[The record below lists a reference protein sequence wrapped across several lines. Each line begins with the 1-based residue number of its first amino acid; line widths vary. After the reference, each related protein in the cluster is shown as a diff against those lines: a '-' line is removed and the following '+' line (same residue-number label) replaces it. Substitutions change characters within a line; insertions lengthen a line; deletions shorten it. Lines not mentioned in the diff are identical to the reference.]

1 MRRFLAALIGTLLL
15 LGWYFPASGADLKI
29 PYKAP
34 APVVAYDP
42 WTGFYAGVNGGYGF
56 DFSGATVSQA
66 PFFSG
71 AQFATAPQG
80 FTGGVQGGY
89 NFRLGSLFLV
99 GLDADI
105 NAGALKGSAAMPGTI
120 TGSSELNWFGSVG
133 GRFGVTPFQNLFVY
147 GFGGLAVGDPTNT
160 FTINNFTGGV
170 PCVGQCAVSQSGVKT
185 GPAWGVGM
193 EFALDQHWKLGA
205 DWRRYDF
212 GTSNLGVAPVN
223 AAAPIAFD
231 PANRFDVFRV
241 RLNYLF

>member
-80 FTGGVQGGY
+80 FTGVVQGGY

-105 NAGALKGSAAMPGTI
+105 NAGSLKGSAAMPGTI
-120 TGSSELNWFGSVG
+120 TGASEMNWFGSVG
-133 GRFGVTPFQNLFVY
+133 GP
-147 GFGGLAVGDPTNT
+147 VGDTP
-160 FTINNFTGGV
+160 
-170 PCVGQCAVSQSGVKT
+170 
-185 GPAWGVGM
+185 
-193 EFALDQHWKLGA
+193 HH
-205 DWRRYDF
+205 
-212 GTSNLGVAPVN
+212 NL
-223 AAAPIAFD
+223 I
-231 PANRFDVFRV
+231 
-241 RLNYLF
+241 